1 MRNVVV
7 TGGSRG
13 IGLGIARN
21 LAAAG
26 YRVIAIAR
34 QMNDQLAAA
43 MQLASSKQ
51 NAEESQR
58 GAIHFMPFD
67 LGNIDD
73 IAGLIQTVRKDFGPI
88 YGLVNNAAIGRAS
101 CRERVY
107 DDV

>member
-21 LAAAG
+21 LTVAG

-34 QMNDQLAAA
+34 QMNDQLASA
-43 MQLASSKQ
+43 MQD
-51 NAEESQR
+51 AEQSQQ
-58 GAIHFMPFD
+58 GAMHFKPFD

-73 IAGLIQTVRKDFGPI
+73 IE
-88 YGLVNNAAIGRAS
+88 IGRAH
-101 CRERVY
+101 V
-107 DDV
+107 